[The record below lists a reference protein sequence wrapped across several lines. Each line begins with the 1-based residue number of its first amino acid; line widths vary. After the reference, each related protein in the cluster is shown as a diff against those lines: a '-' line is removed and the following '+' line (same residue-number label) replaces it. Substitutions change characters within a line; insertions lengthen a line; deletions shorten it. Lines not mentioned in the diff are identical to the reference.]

1 MKLTPGEQDRLSIF
15 TMAELAR
22 RRRTRG
28 LKLNHPEAMALI
40 CDELLEA
47 ARDGMTYVEVVAHGG
62 GLLTR
67 DDVMTGIPEMVSIVQ
82 VEVMFADGTKLISLR
97 DPIK

>member
-1 MKLTPGEQDRLSIF
+1 MKLTPGELDRLTIF

-28 LKLNHPEAMALI
+28 VKLNHPESVALI

-47 ARDGMTYVEVVAHGG
+47 ARDGMTFAEVLAHGG
-62 GLLTR
+62 DVLTR
-67 DDVMTGIPEMVSIVQ
+67 EQVMPGVPEMVTLVQ
-82 VEVMFADGTKLISLR
+82 IEVMFPDGTKLISLR

>member
-1 MKLTPGEQDRLSIF
+1 MKLTPGEQDRLTIF

-28 LKLNHPEAMALI
+28 VKLNHPESIALI

-47 ARDGMTYVEVVAHGG
+47 ARDGMTFAEVLAHGG
-62 GLLTR
+62 SVLTGEE
-67 DDVMTGIPEMVSIVQ
+67 VMPGVPEMVTLVQ
-82 VEVMFADGTKLISLR
+82 IEVMFPDGTKLISLR
-97 DPIK
+97 DPIT

>member
-1 MKLTPGEQDRLSIF
+1 MKLTPGEQDRLTIF

-28 LKLNHPEAMALI
+28 VKLNHPESVALI
-40 CDELLEA
+40 CDEVLEA
-47 ARDGMTYVEVVAHGG
+47 ARDGMTFAEVLAHGSG
-62 GLLTR
+62 VLTR
-67 DDVMTGIPEMVSIVQ
+67 AQVMIGVAEMVTLVQ
-82 VEVMFADGTKLISLR
+82 IEVMFPDGTKLISLR